1 MTIELVDGK
10 AGVAHISSE
19 DKAIIHQAKFSKS
32 DVVFDWGDAF
42 KCSMSSPNRATIGTG
57 CASIQ
62 GLDWHITAAES
73 VTISNGSQGVKR
85 NDIICAHYHRDS
97 KTGNELVELT
107 VLKGTPNATTAADP
121 TIPSGKILSGAV
133 DAYMPLWRI
142 PLDGI
147 TVGTPVR
154 LFTPKGALWDS
165 VTQTCQLQ
173 WQSTGSF
180 VPAPYSASN
189 TIKVRDGLIF
199 VDLSSFRS
207 AVNTGDFTVWTFK
220 SGVKPSKAVS
230 LGCVAN
236 VAGIAYGKQATWNTD
251 GSVVLIGGVGPN
263 DVIQCFSKII
273 PVPDGVTFA

>member
-73 VTISNGSQGVKR
+73 VALADGSQGVKR

-165 VTQTCQLQ
+165 VTLYNADGFVVIKAGILMLVKFSGAIGVGSWDVKQCKYVLPEAYRPPIEVNSMCCVANGQTARTLIVQANGIIRVANMG
-173 WQSTGSF
+173 STGS
-180 VPAPYSASN
+180 SQ
-189 TIKVRDGLIF
+189 
-199 VDLSSFRS
+199 
-207 AVNTGDFTVWTFK
+207 
-220 SGVKPSKAVS
+220 
-230 LGCVAN
+230 GCV
-236 VAGIAYGKQATWNTD
+236 GT
-251 GSVVLIGGVGPN
+251 VVYPI
-263 DVIQCFSKII
+263 C
-273 PVPDGVTFA
+273 

>member
-10 AGVAHISSE
+10 AGTAHISSE

-42 KCSMSSPNRATIGTG
+42 KCSMSSSNRATIGTG

-73 VTISNGSQGVKR
+73 VTISNGSQGMKR
-85 NDIICAHYHRDS
+85 NDIICAHYHRDA

-154 LFTPKGALWDS
+154 MFTPKGALWDS
-165 VTQTCQLQ
+165 VALTATFKFQD
-173 WQSTGSF
+173 TGSF
-180 VPAPYSASN
+180 VGALYGGSN
-189 TIKVRDGLIF
+189 TITVKGNMLY
-199 VDLSSFRS
+199 VDLSSFKSTVEVSNYRVWLYQSGIRPS
-207 AVNTGDFTVWTFK
+207 ATIG
-220 SGVKPSKAVS
+220 
-230 LGCVAN
+230 LGCVGSSLADPHYN
-236 VAGIAYGKQATWNTD
+236 KQANWNPD
-251 GSVVLIGGVGPN
+251 GSITLLGGIGREN
-263 DVIQCFSKII
+263 ILMQRFSMPI
-273 PVPDGVTFA
+273 PSGVTFS

>member
-10 AGVAHISSE
+10 AGTAHISSE

-42 KCSMSSPNRATIGTG
+42 KCSMSSSNRATIGTG

-73 VTISNGSQGVKR
+73 VTISNGSQGMKR
-85 NDIICAHYHRDS
+85 NDIICAHYHRNSSGD
-97 KTGNELVELT
+97 TGDVGIESVELT
-107 VLKGTPNATTAADP
+107 VLKGTPNATAAADP

-154 LFTPKGALWDS
+154 LFTPRGALWDS
-165 VTQTCQLQ
+165 VTLTKPNANWDVDYRTAFAGGMLIVAFHAIRVNTD
-173 WQSTGSF
+173 WTAPRIWDTSKLFRLPTGLEAAF
-180 VPAPYSASN
+180 EVHCATVSN
-189 TIKVRDGLIF
+189 SSMGLYGVAVQAAGNEIA
-199 VDLSSFRS
+199 LRS
-207 AVNTGDFTVWTFK
+207 AAKMTLGKGGWVEGCITV
-220 SGVKPSKAVS
+220 P
-230 LGCVAN
+230 L
-236 VAGIAYGKQATWNTD
+236 D
-251 GSVVLIGGVGPN
+251 R
-263 DVIQCFSKII
+263 
-273 PVPDGVTFA
+273 

>member
-42 KCSMSSPNRATIGTG
+42 KCSMSSSNRATIGTG

-73 VTISNGSQGVKR
+73 VTISNGSQGMKR

-107 VLKGTPNATTAADP
+107 VLNGTPNATTAADP

-165 VTQTCQLQ
+165 VTIERQPFPFFGNVMRLQ
-173 WQSTGSF
+173 KRNGLVIAT
-180 VPAPYSASN
+180 VSASPTSTLN
-189 TIKVRDGLIF
+189 NVYNL
-199 VDLSSFRS
+199 
-207 AVNTGDFTVWTFK
+207 AVNETIANGF
-220 SGVKPSKAVS
+220 KPSSNDAIMTSVS
-230 LGCVAN
+230 HCGDVAS
-236 VAGIAYGKQATWNTD
+236 ALIHSD
-251 GSVVLIGGVGPN
+251 GRISMFGTMIVGHHYLWQGVWL
-263 DVIQCFSKII
+263 
-273 PVPDGVTFA
+273 TE

>member
-10 AGVAHISSE
+10 AGTAHISSE

-42 KCSMSSPNRATIGTG
+42 KCSMSSSNRATIGTG

-62 GLDWHITAAES
+62 GLDWHITSAES
-73 VTISNGSQGVKR
+73 VTISNGSQGMKR

-97 KTGNELVELT
+97 KTGNENVALT
-107 VLKGTPNATTAADP
+107 VLKGSPNATAAADP

-154 LFTPKGALWDS
+154 LFTPRWALWDS
-165 VTQTCQLQ
+165 VTQ
-173 WQSTGSF
+173 
-180 VPAPYSASN
+180 
-189 TIKVRDGLIF
+189 
-199 VDLSSFRS
+199 
-207 AVNTGDFTVWTFK
+207 
-220 SGVKPSKAVS
+220 SGEWVVVARPRGYDAY
-230 LGCVAN
+230 CVASMIFKPN
-236 VAGIAYGKQATWNTD
+236 TNTSIDIKLPIEAANWDSYSVELQLMNDAKNKVPSFNNISMITNSHSAKGFQIVAWNASGTSLSYRIAVTVHVFDAKQ
-251 GSVVLIGGVGPN
+251 
-263 DVIQCFSKII
+263 
-273 PVPDGVTFA
+273 

>member
-10 AGVAHISSE
+10 AGTAHISSE

-42 KCSMSSPNRATIGTG
+42 KCTMGSANKATIGTG

-62 GLDWHITAAES
+62 GLDWHITAAET
-73 VTISNGSQGVKR
+73 VTISNGSQGMKR

-97 KTGNELVELT
+97 STGIETVGLT

-154 LFTPKGALWDS
+154 LFTPRGALWDS
-165 VTQTCQLQ
+165 VTLERQPFPFFGDTLQLRKRNGLVIA
-173 WQSTGSF
+173 T
-180 VPAPYSASN
+180 VSASPTSTVTN
-189 TIKVRDGLIF
+189 LYNVTANETIANGFRP
-199 VDLSSFRS
+199 SSFNAIMTSVSHCGDVAS
-207 AVNTGDFTVWTFK
+207 ALIHSDGRISVFGTLTVGHHYLWQGVWT
-220 SGVKPSKAVS
+220 
-230 LGCVAN
+230 
-236 VAGIAYGKQATWNTD
+236 TE
-251 GSVVLIGGVGPN
+251 
-263 DVIQCFSKII
+263 
-273 PVPDGVTFA
+273 

>member
-107 VLKGTPNATTAADP
+107 VLKGTPNATAAADP

-180 VPAPYSASN
+180 VPATYSASN

-207 AVNTGDFTVWTFK
+207 TVNIGNFTVWMFK

-251 GSVVLIGGVGPN
+251 GSVALIGGVGPN

>member
-10 AGVAHISSE
+10 AGVAHISSG

-42 KCSMSSPNRATIGTG
+42 KCTMGSANRATIGTG

-62 GLDWHITAAES
+62 GLDWHITSAES
-73 VTISNGSQGVKR
+73 VTISNGSQGMKR

-97 KTGNELVELT
+97 STGVEKVDLT
-107 VLKGTPNATTAADP
+107 VLKGTPNATAAADP

-154 LFTPKGALWDS
+154 LFTPRGALWDS
-165 VTQTCQLQ
+165 VTQTCQLKFQ
-173 WQSTGSF
+173 DTSSF
-180 VPAPYSASN
+180 VPFAYGASN
-189 TIKVRDGLIF
+189 TITVKDGLIF
-199 VDLSSFRS
+199 MDLSSFQS
-207 AVNTGDFTVWTFK
+207 TVTVGNFTVWLFEA
-220 SGVKPSKAVS
+220 GVKPSKKIS

-236 VAGIAYGKQATWNTD
+236 VNGAAYGKQANWNTD
-251 GSVVLIGGVGPN
+251 GSVTIIGGVGSSN
-263 DVIQCFSKII
+263 LVQCFPRII
-273 PVPDGVTFA
+273 SVPDGVEFA

>member
-10 AGVAHISSE
+10 AGTMHISSE

-73 VTISNGSQGVKR
+73 VTISNGSQGMKR

-97 KTGNELVELT
+97 KTGNELVELV
-107 VLKGTPNATTAADP
+107 VLKGSPNATAAADP

-154 LFTPKGALWDS
+154 LFTPRGALWDS
-165 VTQTCQLQ
+165 VTQLWKPPYTNDRLTLCRVGHIVTINGNVKF
-173 WQSTGSF
+173 TGSG
-180 VPAPYSASN
+180 VQNYSTAN
-189 TIKVRDGLIF
+189 ETIPEAFRPLADMSIIAFPSCGFSLLVERDGKVQMLG
-199 VDLSSFRS
+199 DPKS
-207 AVNTGDFTVWTFK
+207 AYST
-220 SGVKPSKAVS
+220 AH
-230 LGCVAN
+230 GCWMA
-236 VAGIAYGKQATWNTD
+236 K
-251 GSVVLIGGVGPN
+251 
-263 DVIQCFSKII
+263 
-273 PVPDGVTFA
+273 

>member
-10 AGVAHISSE
+10 AGTMHISSE

-42 KCSMSSPNRATIGTG
+42 KCSMSSSNRATIGTG

-73 VTISNGSQGVKR
+73 VTISNGSQGMKR
-85 NDIICAHYHRDS
+85 NDIIAAHYHRDS
-97 KTGNELVELT
+97 KTGNELVNLT

-165 VTQTCQLQ
+165 VTLYNAK
-173 WQSTGSF
+173 G
-180 VPAPYSASN
+180 
-189 TIKVRDGLIF
+189 
-199 VDLSSFRS
+199 
-207 AVNTGDFTVWTFK
+207 FTVIRV
-220 SGVKPSKAVS
+220 GMMMLVKYAGAFSNGSWDSVQCEYTLPVGLRPPVEVNGMVCVS
-230 LGCVAN
+230 NGQTSRMLIVNPNGTIRCAN
-236 VAGIAYGKQATWNTD
+236 MGAAGSNQSCA
-251 GSVVLIGGVGPN
+251 GSLCYP
-263 DVIQCFSKII
+263 I
-273 PVPDGVTFA
+273 P

>member
-32 DVVFDWGDAF
+32 DVVYDWGDAF
-42 KCSMSSPNRATIGTG
+42 KCSMSSSNRATVGTG

-73 VTISNGSQGVKR
+73 VTISNGSQGMKR

-97 KTGNELVELT
+97 KTGNENVALT
-107 VLKGTPNATTAADP
+107 VLKGTPNATAAADP
-121 TIPSGKILSGAV
+121 TIPAGKILSGAV

-154 LFTPKGALWDS
+154 LFTPRGALWDS
-165 VTQTCQLQ
+165 VTQRWKPPYTNDSLTLCRVGRIVTVNGNVKF
-173 WQSTGSF
+173 TGSGQQN
-180 VPAPYSASN
+180 YSTAN
-189 TIKVRDGLIF
+189 ETIPEAFRPLADMSIISFPSCGFSLLVMRDGKVQMLG
-199 VDLSSFRS
+199 DPKS
-207 AVNTGDFTVWTFK
+207 AYST
-220 SGVKPSKAVS
+220 AH
-230 LGCVAN
+230 GCWM
-236 VAGIAYGKQATWNTD
+236 TE
-251 GSVVLIGGVGPN
+251 
-263 DVIQCFSKII
+263 
-273 PVPDGVTFA
+273 

>member
-42 KCSMSSPNRATIGTG
+42 KCTMGSANKATIGTG

-73 VTISNGSQGVKR
+73 VTISNGSQGMKR
-85 NDIICAHYHRDS
+85 NDIICAHYNRNP
-97 KTGNELVELT
+97 KTGNELVKLV

-165 VTQTCQLQ
+165 VTQTLITSQYGTV
-173 WQSTGSF
+173 TG
-180 VPAPYSASN
+180 VKTGNVAQINVAWKSAN
-189 TIKVRDGLIF
+189 TASWG
-199 VDLSSFRS
+199 
-207 AVNTGDFTVWTFK
+207 TGDFGVLPAGWRPLIMTRWAY
-220 SGVKPSKAVS
+220 SGRD
-230 LGCVAN
+230 G
-236 VAGIAYGKQATWNTD
+236 NTQRD
-251 GSVVLIGGVGPN
+251 FTIL
-263 DVIQCFSKII
+263 
-273 PVPDGVTFA
+273 PDGKFTYRNCGGSQNGDGFITSASYITA

>member
-42 KCSMSSPNRATIGTG
+42 KCTMGSANKATIGTG

-73 VTISNGSQGVKR
+73 VTISNGSQGMKR

-97 KTGNELVELT
+97 STGVEKVELV
-107 VLKGTPNATTAADP
+107 VLKGTPNATAAADP

-154 LFTPKGALWDS
+154 LFTPRGALWDS
-165 VTQTCQLQ
+165 VTQTCQLKFQ
-173 WQSTGSF
+173 DTSSF
-180 VPAPYSASN
+180 VPFAYGASN
-189 TIKVRDGLIF
+189 TITVKDGLIF

-207 AVNTGDFTVWTFK
+207 TVKVGDFTVWLFK
-220 SGVKPSKAVS
+220 AGVKPSKKIS

-236 VAGIAYGKQATWNTD
+236 VTGAAYGKQADWNTD
-251 GSVVLIGGVGPN
+251 GSVTIVGGVGSS
-263 DVIQCFSKII
+263 DIVQCFPRII
-273 PVPDGVTFA
+273 PVPDGVEFV

>member
-165 VTQTCQLQ
+165 VTLYDADGFVVIKAGILMLVKFSGAIGVGSWDAKQCKYVLPEAYRPPIEVNSMCCVTNGQTARMLIVQANGIIRVANMG
-173 WQSTGSF
+173 STGS
-180 VPAPYSASN
+180 SQ
-189 TIKVRDGLIF
+189 
-199 VDLSSFRS
+199 
-207 AVNTGDFTVWTFK
+207 
-220 SGVKPSKAVS
+220 
-230 LGCVAN
+230 GCV
-236 VAGIAYGKQATWNTD
+236 GT
-251 GSVVLIGGVGPN
+251 VVYPI
-263 DVIQCFSKII
+263 C
-273 PVPDGVTFA
+273 

>member
-42 KCSMSSPNRATIGTG
+42 KCTMGSANRATIGTG

-73 VTISNGSQGVKR
+73 VTISNGSQGMKR
-85 NDIICAHYHRDS
+85 NDIICAHYHRNAS
-97 KTGNELVELT
+97 NGNENVELT
-107 VLKGTPNATTAADP
+107 ALKGTPNATAAADP

-154 LFTPKGALWDS
+154 LFTPRGALWDS
-165 VTQTCQLQ
+165 VTQTLITSQYGTV
-173 WQSTGSF
+173 TG
-180 VPAPYSASN
+180 VKTGNVAQINVAWKSAN
-189 TIKVRDGLIF
+189 TASWGSGNFGIIPEGWRPVADVSGTWSGRDGGSQREFLLKTDGTF
-199 VDLSSFRS
+199 TYANRGGSQS
-207 AVNTGDFTVWTFK
+207 GDFFATTMTYI
-220 SGVKPSKAVS
+220 
-230 LGCVAN
+230 VA
-236 VAGIAYGKQATWNTD
+236 
-251 GSVVLIGGVGPN
+251 
-263 DVIQCFSKII
+263 
-273 PVPDGVTFA
+273 

>member
-10 AGVAHISSE
+10 AGTAHISSE

-42 KCSMSSPNRATIGTG
+42 KCSMSSSNRATIGTG

-73 VTISNGSQGVKR
+73 VTISNGSQGMKR
-85 NDIICAHYHRDS
+85 NDIICAHYNRNP
-97 KTGNELVELT
+97 KNGNELVELV
-107 VLKGTPNATTAADP
+107 VLKGSPNATTAADP

-154 LFTPKGALWDS
+154 LFTPRGALWDS
-165 VTQTCQLQ
+165 VTQSGEWVVVARPRGYDAYSVASMVFKPNTNTSVDIKLPIEAVGWDSYSVELQLMNNNKNKVP
-173 WQSTGSF
+173 SF
-180 VPAPYSASN
+180 NNISMITNSHSAKGFQIVAWNASG
-189 TIKVRDGLIF
+189 TS
-199 VDLSSFRS
+199 LSYRI
-207 AVNTGDFTVWTFK
+207 AVTVHVFD
-220 SGVKPSKAVS
+220 A
-230 LGCVAN
+230 
-236 VAGIAYGKQATWNTD
+236 KQ
-251 GSVVLIGGVGPN
+251 
-263 DVIQCFSKII
+263 
-273 PVPDGVTFA
+273 